1 MVECAPLLV
10 CSNPTWIDVIRQ
22 NYQRK
27 IVHTYHEPAKPP
39 VYANENCVRLK
50 LQNISVVSVLLVV
63 LFNTNNTEFYPNTK
77 SEFVLPAI
85 FSGDVPATSPNK
97 KGVSNFR

>member
-50 LQNISVVSVLLVV
+50 LQNISVQYFPEMYQPCTCPS
-63 LFNTNNTEFYPNTK
+63 
-77 SEFVLPAI
+77 
-85 FSGDVPATSPNK
+85 K
-97 KGVSNFR
+97 KGISNFP